1 MKLLRFFSIAIF
13 FQTAVL
19 ISFAQNAA
27 QADKILKSSKA
38 KFDALTDFTA
48 NFSYTLSN
56 PNLKKAIMKKG
67 ELKIKKSKYK
77 IMFPEEE
84 FYCDGKKVW
93 VFLKPENEVT
103 ISDFDPNESMSV
115 DRMYKIYD
123 GKSKTRYEGMEGLAH
138 KITVFITDDKSEIFK
153 AEIWI
158 GKHSELLE
166 RGILFGKNGSQYNY
180 DLKNMKTN
188 VGLTDSEFVFDL
200 AKHPGVYE
208 NRLDK

>member
-1 MKLLRFFSIAIF
+1 MKLLRFFSVAF
-13 FQTAVL
+13 FLQSAVL
-19 ISFAQNAA
+19 FSVAQNAP
-27 QADKILKSSKA
+27 QAEKILKSSKA

-48 NFSYTLSN
+48 NFTYSLSN
-56 PNLKKAIMKKG
+56 PNLKKAIMKNG

-77 IMFPEEE
+77 ILFAEEE

-103 ISDFDPNESMSV
+103 ISDFDPDESMSV
-115 DRMYKIYD
+115 ERVYKIYD
-123 GKSKTRYEGMEGLAH
+123 GKSKTRYEGTEGSTH

-158 GKHSELLE
+158 GKQSELLE
-166 RGILFGKNGSQYNY
+166 KGILFGKNGSEYKY

-188 VGLTDSEFVFDL
+188 VGLTDSEFVFEPG
-200 AKHPGVYE
+200 KHPGVYV
-208 NRLDK
+208 NKLD